1 MTVAQLLEQLSLE
14 EFFDWYAF
22 YVERNK
28 QPEEEAPDW
37 ENMNPN
43 EIGKAFNL

>member
-22 YVERNK
+22 YVERSK
-28 QPEEEAPDW
+28 QPEETPDW